1 MKMQNLQ
8 EKLHNELLVIR
19 CRQGESEAFGELVR
33 EWQERMWRYA
43 FRMTGSET
51 AAWDVVQETWTS
63 VVKGLKKLKDV
74 STFPCW
80 LFRIVNNKCADW
92 ARQQKRQSRL
102 NGHLQENLKP
112 QTSPGANEKEDE
124 LQAALD
130 RLPPERK
137 ALIML
142 RYSQDFSVSQ
152 IAQILDIPEGTVK
165 SRLNRTLHELRQI
178 VERNR
183 NE

>member
-1 MKMQNLQ
+1 MQNLK
-8 EKLHNELLVIR
+8 EKLYNELLVIK
-19 CRQGESEAFGELVR
+19 CRQGDSEAFGELVAT
-33 EWQERMWRYA
+33 WQERMWRYA
-43 FRMTGSET
+43 FKMTGSEG
-51 AAWDVVQETWTS
+51 AAWDVVQETWAS

-74 STFPCW
+74 SSFPCW

-102 NGHLQENLKP
+102 NSRLEEDLTYETAG
-112 QTSPGANEKEDE
+112 KEEGETDA

-130 RLPPERK
+130 KLPVERK

-142 RYSQDFSVSQ
+142 RYSEDFSIPQ
-152 IAQILDIPEGTVK
+152 IAEVLDIPEGTVK
-165 SRLNRTLHELRQI
+165 SRLHRIVNELRQI
-178 VERNR
+178 MERNR